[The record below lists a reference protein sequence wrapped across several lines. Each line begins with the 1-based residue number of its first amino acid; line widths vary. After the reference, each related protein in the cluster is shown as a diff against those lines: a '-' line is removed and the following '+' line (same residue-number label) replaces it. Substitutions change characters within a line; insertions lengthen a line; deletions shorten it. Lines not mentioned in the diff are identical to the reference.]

1 MSKSRPARPPT
12 AGNTVIVSRA
22 RLFDSEAE
30 ESTTEVEPDANPAD
44 GLPYSTLNLE
54 FAEKA
59 PERQPTGGIDVD
71 IYGDEF
77 EFSLFSTEA
86 KVVKIEDAPIEAPD
100 SAQAEPVA
108 PLVVTNKRPDSYYFV
123 NDSDDARIQRI
134 QSCAISG
141 DDIIAQATMP
151 WPGMQRPWR
160 VMHIPAPSAATKRK
174 KPSKKRRMILKQR
187 AERRIAAAA
196 GATPF
201 KKNDTRNWIFYNF
214 KMAPQPNLKK
224 HRGTMKE
231 KRAKPYKL
239 AL

>member
-1 MSKSRPARPPT
+1 MAVRFRSNVYKE
-12 AGNTVIVSRA
+12 VSD
-22 RLFDSEAE
+22 LS
-30 ESTTEVEPDANPAD
+30 PC
-44 GLPYSTLNLE
+44 L
-54 FAEKA
+54 
-59 PERQPTGGIDVD
+59 
-71 IYGDEF
+71 DEF

-86 KVVKIEDAPIEAPD
+86 KVVKIEEAPIEAPD

-123 NDSDDARIQRI
+123 NDRYVSPVQAIALMRKKNDDARIQRI

-201 KKNDTRNWIFYNF
+201 KRNDTRNWIFYNF

-224 HRGTMKE
+224 HRGTVKE